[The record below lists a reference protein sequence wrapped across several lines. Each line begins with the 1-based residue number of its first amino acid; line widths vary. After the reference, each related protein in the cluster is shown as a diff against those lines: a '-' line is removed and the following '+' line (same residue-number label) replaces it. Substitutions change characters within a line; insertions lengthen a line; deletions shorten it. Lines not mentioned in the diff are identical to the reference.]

1 MSWYRELAP
10 GERRTFWACFG
21 GFALDGLDVQ
31 IYSLVMPA
39 LIAAWALSAADA
51 GFLATMAL
59 LTSSLGGWAAGLL
72 ADRFGRVRVLKV
84 TILWFA
90 AFTFLAGFATNYQ
103 QLLWCRGLQG
113 LGFGGEWSA
122 GSVLIGE
129 VVRAKYRGRAVGT
142 MQSAFAIGWATAALF
157 ATLAFHFL
165 PGSWAWRA
173 LFFAGI
179 LPAIVLWFARR
190 LVEEPAVFRDAIAA
204 PGKAAGLAAGP
215 AAATAPAAGAT
226 APAGVLARI
235 TGIFGA
241 GLLRTTLLG
250 ALLAVGA
257 QGGYY
262 AINTWLPTFLRNERH
277 LTVLS
282 TGGYLAVIICG
293 AFAGYLTS
301 AVLSDRI
308 GRRPNFLVFAV
319 GSLAIVTLYTQPWVN
334 DAWMLVLGFPLGFFS
349 SGIFSGMGAFYT
361 ELFPTAVRGSGQ
373 GFCYNAG
380 RGVAALFPTLVGVM
394 GATMP
399 LRAAIGIFAAAAYG
413 LLIIAALL
421 LPETRGRELQA

>member
-1 MSWYRELAP
+1 VSWYRELAP

-39 LIAAWALSAADA
+39 LIAAWALSSADA

-59 LTSSLGGWAAGLL
+59 LTSSIGGWAAGLL
-72 ADRFGRVRVLKV
+72 ADRYGRVRVLKV

-90 AFTFLAGFATNYQ
+90 VFTFLAGFATNYQ

-129 VVRAKYRGRAVGT
+129 VVRAQYRGRAVGT
-142 MQSAFAIGWATAALF
+142 MQSAFAIGWAMAVLL
-157 ATLAFHFL
+157 ATLAFRYL
-165 PGSWAWRA
+165 PGAWAWRA

-190 LVEEPAVFRDAIAA
+190 LVEEPDVFRGAIAA
-204 PGKAAGLAAGP
+204 TGVVAAP
-215 AAATAPAAGAT
+215 EAAATPGAPV
-226 APAGVLARI
+226 PAGVLARI

-282 TGGYLAVIICG
+282 TGGYLAVIISG

-319 GSLAIVTLYTQPWVN
+319 GSLAIVTLYTQPWVS

-380 RGVAALFPTLVGVM
+380 RGVAALFPTLVGLM

-399 LRAAIGIFAAAAYG
+399 LRAAIGLFAAAAYG

-421 LPETRGRELQA
+421 LPETRGRELQASA

>member
-1 MSWYRELAP
+1 VSWYRELAP

-39 LIAAWALSAADA
+39 LIAAWALGTADA

-90 AFTFLAGFATNYQ
+90 AFTFLAGFATNYH
-103 QLLWCRGLQG
+103 QLLWCRALQG

-142 MQSAFAIGWATAALF
+142 MQSAFAIGWAVAALL

-204 PGKAAGLAAGP
+204 ADGTAGSAAGQAVV
-215 AAATAPAAGAT
+215 APVGM
-226 APAGVLARI
+226 LARI

-308 GRRPNFLVFAV
+308 GRRPNFLVFAF

-380 RGVAALFPTLVGVM
+380 RGVAALFPTLVGLM

-399 LRAAIGIFAAAAYG
+399 LRAAIGIFAASAYG

-421 LPETRGRELQA
+421 LPETRGRELRA

>member
-1 MSWYRELAP
+1 M
-10 GERRTFWACFG
+10 ERRTFWACFG

-39 LIAAWALSAADA
+39 LISAWALSSSDA
-51 GFLATMAL
+51 GFLATAAL
-59 LTSSLGGWAAGLL
+59 LSSSLGGWGAGLL
-72 ADRFGRVRVLKV
+72 ADRYGRVRVLKA

-90 AFTFLAGFATNYQ
+90 AFTFLAGFANSYP
-103 QLLWCRGLQG
+103 QLLLCRALQG

-142 MQSAFAIGWATAALF
+142 MQSAYAIGWGLAVVL
-157 ATLAFHFL
+157 ATLAFRFL
-165 PGSWAWRA
+165 PGDWAWRA

-179 LPAIVLWFARR
+179 LPAIVVWFARR
-190 LVEEPAVFRDAIAA
+190 LVEDPPVFRAA
-204 PGKAAGLAAGP
+204 QV
-215 AAATAPAAGAT
+215 APAA
-226 APAGVLARI
+226 PASAGTMARI
-235 TGIFGA
+235 TGIFRG

-262 AINTWLPTFLRNERH
+262 AITTWLPTFLRNERH

-282 TGGYLAVIICG
+282 TGGYLAVIISG

-301 AVLSDRI
+301 AVLSDRL

-319 GSLAIVTLYTQPWVN
+319 GSLAIVTLYTQPWVT
-334 DAWMLVLGFPLGFFS
+334 DSWMLVLGFPLGFFS

-394 GATMP
+394 GATIP

-421 LPETRGRELQA
+421 LPETRGRELQAPG

>member
-1 MSWYRELAP
+1 MSWYAALDRS
-10 GERRTFWACFG
+10 ERRTFWACFG

-39 LIAAWALSAADA
+39 LIGLWSLSAGDA
-51 GFLATMAL
+51 GFLATVAL

-72 ADRFGRVRVLKV
+72 SDRFGRVRVLQV

-90 AFTFLAGFATNYQ
+90 ACTFMAGFATNYH
-103 QLLWCRGLQG
+103 QLLGWRALQG
-113 LGFGGEWSA
+113 IGFGGEWSA

-142 MQSAFAIGWATAALF
+142 MQSAFAVGWAIAVLL
-157 ATLAFHFL
+157 ATVAFHFL
-165 PGSWAWRA
+165 PAEWAWRA

-179 LPAIVLWFARR
+179 TPAVILFFARR
-190 LVEEPAVFRDAIAA
+190 LVSEPAIYRQAAHAAA
-204 PGKAAGLAAGP
+204 PGIAAQLA
-215 AAATAPAAGAT
+215 
-226 APAGVLARI
+226 
-235 TGIFGA
+235 GIFRPQ
-241 GLLRTTLLG
+241 LLRTTVLG

-262 AINTWLPTFLRNERH
+262 AVNTWLPTYLRNERH

-282 TGGYLAVIICG
+282 TGSYLGVIILGAFSGYLG
-293 AFAGYLTS
+293 S
-301 AVLSDRI
+301 AHLSDRI

-319 GSLAIVTLYTQPWVN
+319 GSLAIVTLYTQPWVS
-334 DAWMLVLGFPLGFFS
+334 DVTMLWLGFPLGFFS

-361 ELFPTAVRGSGQ
+361 ELFPTNVRGSGQ

-380 RGVAALFPTLVGVM
+380 RGVAAVFPTLVGVM
-394 GATMP
+394 AATLP
-399 LRAAIGIFAAAAYG
+399 LREAIGLFAAGAYG

-421 LPETRGRELQA
+421 LPETRGRELQAPGHPPGSS

>member
-1 MSWYRELAP
+1 VSWYSEL
-10 GERRTFWACFG
+10 GRSERRTFWACFG

-39 LIAAWALSAADA
+39 LISAWTLSSSDA
-51 GFLATMAL
+51 GFLATAAL
-59 LTSSLGGWAAGLL
+59 LSSSLGGWGAGLL
-72 ADRFGRVRVLKV
+72 ADRYGRVRVLKA

-90 AFTFLAGFATNYQ
+90 AFTFLAGFANNYP
-103 QLLWCRGLQG
+103 QLLWCRALQG

-142 MQSAFAIGWATAALF
+142 MQSAFAIGWGLAVVL
-157 ATLAFHFL
+157 ATLAFRFL
-165 PGSWAWRA
+165 PGDWAWRA

-190 LVEEPAVFRDAIAA
+190 LVEDPPVFRAA
-204 PGKAAGLAAGP
+204 QA
-215 AAATAPAAGAT
+215 APAALASPGT
-226 APAGVLARI
+226 MAGI
-235 TGIFGA
+235 TGIFRG

-262 AINTWLPTFLRNERH
+262 AITTWLPTFLRNERH

-282 TGGYLAVIICG
+282 TGGYLAVIISG
-293 AFAGYLTS
+293 AFSGYLTS
-301 AVLSDRI
+301 AVLSDRL
-308 GRRPNFLVFAV
+308 GRRPNFQLFAV
-319 GSLAIVTLYTQPWVN
+319 GSLAIVTLYTQPWVT
-334 DAWMLVLGFPLGFFS
+334 DSWMLVLGFPLGFFS

-380 RGVAALFPTLVGVM
+380 RGVAALFPTLVGIM
-394 GATMP
+394 GTTIP

-421 LPETRGRELQA
+421 LPETRGRELQAAGVPECSPHGTQKS

>member
-1 MSWYRELAP
+1 MSWYRELDRN
-10 GERRTFWACFG
+10 ERRTFWACFG

-39 LIAAWALSAADA
+39 LIGAWALSAGDA

-59 LTSSLGGWAAGLL
+59 LTSSIGGWGAGVL
-72 ADRFGRVRVLKV
+72 ADRYGRVRVLKA

-90 AFTFLAGFATNYQ
+90 AFTFLAGFATTYP
-103 QLLWCRGLQG
+103 QLLWCRALQG

-129 VVRAKYRGRAVGT
+129 VVRARNRGRAVGT
-142 MQSAFAIGWATAALF
+142 MQSAFAVGWGLAALL
-157 ATLAFHFL
+157 ATLSYRFL
-165 PGSWAWRA
+165 PGDWAWRA

-179 LPAIVLWFARR
+179 LPAIVLYFARR
-190 LVEEPAVFRDAIAA
+190 LVEEPPVFRAA
-204 PGKAAGLAAGP
+204 
-215 AAATAPAAGAT
+215 AAATAG
-226 APAGVLARI
+226 APARAGF
-235 TGIFGA
+235 TDIFRGH
-241 GLLRTTLLG
+241 LLRTTVLG

-262 AINTWLPTFLRNERH
+262 AINTWLPTYLLNERH

-282 TGGYLAVIICG
+282 TGGYLAVIISG

-301 AVLSDRI
+301 AVLSDRL
-308 GRRPNFLVFAV
+308 GRRPNFLLFAF
-319 GSLAIVTLYTQPWVN
+319 GSLAIVTLYTQPWVS
-334 DAWMLVLGFPLGFFS
+334 DPLMLVLGFPLGFFS

-380 RGVAALFPTLVGVM
+380 RGVASLFPTLVGVL
-394 GATMP
+394 GATMS

-413 LLIIAALL
+413 LLIVAALL
-421 LPETRGRELQA
+421 LPETRGRELQAARS